1 MFLDLLIFDNIW
13 TSTDL
18 DMNLDAILNFGLLI
32 AWNLEQNGICRE
44 SKMRTQKKKKK
55 WNQEEIAVENFSWKV
70 LLGNSFQ
77 HDVFWLILKNIY
89 DHLWMTASV
98 IRISCI
104 VGKLWWKMYITGRFS
119 ATFSDLFGTHFLS

>member
-55 WNQEEIAVENFSWKV
+55 MES
-70 LLGNSFQ
+70 GRNSRREF
-77 HDVFWLILKNIY
+77 FLE
-89 DHLWMTASV
+89 SP
-98 IRISCI
+98 
-104 VGKLWWKMYITGRFS
+104 TGQ
-119 ATFSDLFGTHFLS
+119 